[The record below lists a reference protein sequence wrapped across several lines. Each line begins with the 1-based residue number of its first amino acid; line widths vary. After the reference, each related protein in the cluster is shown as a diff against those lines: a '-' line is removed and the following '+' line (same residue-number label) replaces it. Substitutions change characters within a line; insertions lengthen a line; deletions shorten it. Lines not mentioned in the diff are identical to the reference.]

1 MASPNFFLSLYR
13 KLNIMSELKFRVQPY
28 GSGGDYY
35 SIEYR
40 KEITGFWLFLNFLI
54 PWNLLCR
61 TFHIGLLSSYP
72 NKYHPV
78 LYRNFDEAVR
88 DAEKYKNNPK
98 LMEDFI
104 KREQEEYERIYKQ
117 CESYFI
123 SKNKSKVI

>member
-1 MASPNFFLSLYR
+1 
-13 KLNIMSELKFRVQPY
+13 
-28 GSGGDYY
+28 
-35 SIEYR
+35 
-40 KEITGFWLFLNFLI
+40 
-54 PWNLLCR
+54 
-61 TFHIGLLSSYP
+61 
-72 NKYHPV
+72 